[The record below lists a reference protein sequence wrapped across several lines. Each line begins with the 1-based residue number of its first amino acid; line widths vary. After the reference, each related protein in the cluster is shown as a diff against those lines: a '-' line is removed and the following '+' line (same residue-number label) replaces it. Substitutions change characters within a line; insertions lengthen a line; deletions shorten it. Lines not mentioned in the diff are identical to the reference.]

1 MPLLEI
7 PLIFD
12 SSQASLKTDDGSQF
26 TVNLEEPLKI
36 PIGALE
42 AYIQVYGCTVWNN
55 IYNVNTGVNNLIY
68 VAYFD
73 GLTLWNEI
81 ITLEAG
87 LYDVDHLNAA
97 LKREL
102 NNNANLPSDL
112 FTIVPDTASN
122 KAVIQFNYSGTQLDF
137 TQALTIR
144 GILGFDSRLVP
155 LAQTTGVEY
164 VLGDTVANFN
174 NIEYFTIGSDL
185 IHRGIR
191 INDRF
196 NQTLVKVPIDADPGS
211 QINYQPFSPQKI
223 PCNELIGTEKKE
235 ITLWLTNNLLQRVDT
250 NGEAF
255 SITMSIH
262 YVV

>member
-12 SSQASLKTDDGSQF
+12 SSQASLSTDDGSQF

-55 IYNVNTGVNNLIY
+55 IHNIRTDVNDKFY
-68 VAYFD
+68 VEYFD
-73 GLTLWNEI
+73 GLTLYSE
-81 ITLEAG
+81 TLVLEAG
-87 LYDVDHLNAA
+87 LYDVDHLNSA

-122 KAVIQFNYSGTQLDF
+122 RAVIQFNYSGTQLDF
-137 TQALTIR
+137 TNADTPRQ
-144 GILGFDSRLVP
+144 ILGFDSRQVP
-155 LAQTTGVEY
+155 LIATSGVQY
-164 VLGDTVANFN
+164 VIGDTVANFN
-174 NIEYFTIGSDL
+174 NIEYFTIASDI

-191 INDRF
+191 INERF
-196 NQTLVKVPIDADPGS
+196 NQTLVKIPIDVAPGS

-235 ITLWLTNNLLQRVDT
+235 VTLWLTNNLLQRVDT

-262 YVV
+262 YVM